1 MGEWRLR
8 AVKIEVTC
16 MLATVVLLA
25 TFWTGWNLVKSLPA
39 QWYKLEFWCL
49 AYVAGLLSTTWWMFV
64 ASLVVGYGW
73 GVPIGLVLTVASSEA
88 IFRFARRKLTHTAT
102 TAEKQT
108 SRWLSLASVKSRAV
122 LTAYTLS
129 WALVFTVL
137 FQHHSFSKQPD
148 GWYSGGNTWAD
159 LALHSTLIYSFAESP
174 QPVLQFPI
182 YPQAALTYPFLFDF
196 YTAMLLRGGFSI
208 QLALVVTSI
217 LSIMS
222 LLILMYFF
230 VWRITRSSFIAA
242 ASGSLF
248 VLNSNIGS
256 WLFLRDW
263 WASGQTLAAF
273 TRNLPDS
280 YVHFE
285 EKGLY
290 WTQVTIDLLLPQ
302 RGILVGMSVFFAF
315 CLVLFLLTQLG
326 TKKISG
332 TAQSEHENK
341 SLNFSPEA
349 SIFRYSFAFLLGLL
363 PFFHIHSFLVLV
375 GVFGMLL
382 CCQLY
387 HAEFSVTKF
396 AKAWLKPLLLLGIL
410 AAPQLAWQFGK
421 TAANFLSFHWGWQ
434 SGESNLVVFWL
445 RNLGLELPLAVVG
458 IGYLFY
464 SKAAPWLLKF
474 LTIPLIALFILC
486 NMFSF
491 QPNIWDNTKFMVYS
505 HWLMIVVGVWALH
518 MAWQVAQKMNQ
529 AIKQL
534 TSAVVIVAILILGSG
549 GVIALTREL
558 QLNWQSVN
566 TEGLAVAEFVR
577 ENTQPDA
584 VFLTAD
590 THNHPIPMLTGRPI
604 VMGYAGWLWTYG
616 IRYLAV
622 KRDVVSIYSGEAQAE
637 ELLKKHQ
644 VQYIYVGPQ
653 EAELGAN
660 LGFLNQFPKIY
671 QSERVSIYKVGQ

>member
-1 MGEWRLR
+1 
-8 AVKIEVTC
+8 
-16 MLATVVLLA
+16 MLAIVVLLA
-25 TFWTGWNLVKSLPA
+25 TFWTGWNLVKTLPA
-39 QWYKLEFWCL
+39 QWYKLEFLCL
-49 AYVAGLLSTTWWMFV
+49 AYLAGLLGTSWLMFI
-64 ASLVVGYGW
+64 ASLVVGYSW
-73 GVPIGLVLTVASSEA
+73 GVPVGLVFAVGSSEA
-88 IFRFARRKLTHTAT
+88 IYRFARRKLTQTAT
-102 TAEKQT
+102 TAEKST
-108 SRWLSLASVKSRAV
+108 SRWLFLPSVKSRAV

-129 WALVFTVL
+129 WALIFTVL

-174 QPVLQFPI
+174 HPVLQFPI

-208 QLALVVTSI
+208 QLALVVTSV
-217 LSIMS
+217 LSIMT
-222 LLILMYFF
+222 LLTLMYFF
-230 VWRITRSSFIAA
+230 VWRITKSSFIAA

-263 WASGQTLAAF
+263 WKSGQTLVAF
-273 TRNLPDS
+273 TRDLPYS
-280 YVHFE
+280 YVHVE

-290 WTQVTIDLLLPQ
+290 WTQVAIDLLLPQ

-315 CLVLFLLTQLG
+315 CLVLYLLTQLS
-326 TKKISG
+326 TKKTSA
-332 TAQSEHENK
+332 TAQSKKEER

-349 SIFRYSFAFLLGLL
+349 SVIRYSFVFLLGLL

-387 HAEFSVTKF
+387 HAEFSVTTF
-396 AKAWLKPLLLLGIL
+396 AKAWLKPILLLAIL
-410 AAPQLAWQFGK
+410 TAPQLAWQFGK

-434 SGESNLVVFWL
+434 SGESNVLVFWL

-464 SKAAPWLLKF
+464 SKTAPWILKF
-474 LTIPLIALFILC
+474 LTIPLVALFILC

-505 HWLMIVVGVWALH
+505 HWLMILVGVWALH
-518 MAWQVAQKMNQ
+518 MAWQVAQKKNLI
-529 AIKQL
+529 IKQL
-534 TSAVVIVAILILGSG
+534 TIVIVVLAVIVLGSG

-558 QLNWQSVN
+558 QLDWQTAD
-566 TEGLAVAEFVR
+566 TEGLAVANFVR
-577 ENTQPDA
+577 ENTQSDA

-622 KRDVVSIYSGEAQAE
+622 KRDVVSIYAGEAQAE
-637 ELLKKHQ
+637 ELLKKHH

-653 EAELGAN
+653 EADLRVN
-660 LGFLNQFPKIY
+660 LGFLNQFPKVY
-671 QSERVSIYKVGQ
+671 QSENITIYQVN